1 MAARIKSNARYPVY
15 DRVRRIQDLYI
26 VSSFVLWAT
35 LLGFGPIVTYRLLLG

>member
-1 MAARIKSNARYPVY
+1 MAARIKSTAHFPAY
-15 DRVRRIQDLYI
+15 DRIRRIQDFYI

>member
-26 VSSFVLWAT
+26 VSSFVLWTT